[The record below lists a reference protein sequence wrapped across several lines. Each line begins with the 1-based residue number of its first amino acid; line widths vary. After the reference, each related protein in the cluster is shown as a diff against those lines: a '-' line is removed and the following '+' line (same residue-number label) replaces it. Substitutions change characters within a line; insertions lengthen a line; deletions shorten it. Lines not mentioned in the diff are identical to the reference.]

1 MTLFIVILLLLGN
14 AFFVAAEFS
23 LIASRR
29 TVLEPMAATS
39 RWAQIALNA
48 MSQIPLMIAGSQ
60 LGVTICSLGLGAL
73 AEPGLSHLLEH
84 PFHAIGLPQGAVTP
98 VAFVLALGCVMFAH
112 TVFGEMIPKNLTL
125 AGPERAVV
133 WLGPPMFGFCIAT
146 KPILVAVKW
155 ASRRVLRIW
164 HVQATDSVKTVYT
177 TTELAN
183 LVAESRVEGLLDSD
197 EHARISGA
205 LALHARTVADVTL
218 PWASVTTVGDDVS
231 PAALEVLASRT
242 GRSRFPVVE
251 RQTHRVLGFVHV
263 KDVIGIVGPARRAPI
278 AAATIRELSVLRPDR
293 PLAEALLAMRRE
305 RRHIVLVSDGRTV
318 DGVLTLDDVLKAVVG
333 TRNRTA

>member
-1 MTLFIVILLLLGN
+1 MTLLYVILLLAGN

-23 LIASRR
+23 LISSRR
-29 TVLEPMAATS
+29 TVLEPMASTS
-39 RWAQIALNA
+39 RFAQMALKA

-73 AEPGLSHLLEH
+73 AEPSLSHLLER
-84 PFHAIGLPQGAVTP
+84 PFHAFGLHQGAVTV
-98 VAFVLALGCVMFAH
+98 VAFVLALLIVMFAH

-133 WLGPPMFGFCIAT
+133 WLGPPMLGFCIAT

-155 ASRRVLRIW
+155 ASRQVLRIW
-164 HVQATDSVKTVYT
+164 HVEATDSVKTVYT

-242 GRSRFPVVE
+242 GRSRFPVVD
-251 RQTHRVLGFVHV
+251 RQSRRVIGFVHV

-278 AAATIRELSVLRPDR
+278 SEATIRELPVLRPDR
-293 PLAEALLAMRRE
+293 PLAEALIAMRRE

-318 DGVLTLDDVLKAVVG
+318 DGVLTLADVLKAVVG
-333 TRNRTA
+333 T